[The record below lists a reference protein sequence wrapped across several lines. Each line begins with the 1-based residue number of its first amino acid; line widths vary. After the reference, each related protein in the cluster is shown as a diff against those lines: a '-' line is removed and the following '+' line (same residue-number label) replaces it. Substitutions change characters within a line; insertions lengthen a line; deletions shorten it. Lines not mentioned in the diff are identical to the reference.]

1 MKKLVAFELRIVKCL
16 SGRKKQEANPES
28 SEEKE
33 EIKFLS
39 TKKVYVLTDVK
50 NKVPH

>member
-1 MKKLVAFELRIVKCL
+1 MAFELRIVKCE

-39 TKKVYVLTDVK
+39 KKKVNVLTDVK
-50 NKVPH
+50 N